1 MAKSKIKKYKD
12 GGGYQDESGKSISKS
27 KADKIDKNL
36 TKSITGYKGFK
47 SIHDQQKEEKTRNLA
62 AEATRQQRIKQN
74 PVAASTYVK
83 KPQVKMK
90 LGGSCSTPKRL
101 KK

>member
-12 GGGYQDESGKSISKS
+12 GDGYQDESGKSISKAEAA
-27 KADKIDKNL
+27 KRDKNL
-36 TKSITGYKGFK
+36 TESIKGYSAYEK
-47 SIHDQQKEEKTRNLA
+47 QQAEKKKNLSEEA
-62 AEATRQQRIKQN
+62 SRQAKLKY
-74 PVAASTYVK
+74 PAAASTYVK